1 MGEESH
7 DPMRVLLV
15 EDDRKAARVLRR
27 GLQEEGFT
35 VDVSHA
41 GDEGQYQAEINEYD
55 VIVLDWM
62 LPGKP
67 GIDVCRDLRSR
78 GIATPILFLTA
89 KDAVADRV
97 AGLNTG
103 ADDYLTKPFAFVELL
118 ARIRALLRRGEAA
131 HTPLL
136 KVGDLVLD
144 PVSHRV
150 TRGDRRVVLTPKEY
164 ALLEYL
170 LRHRDRVVTRT
181 ELGEHIWQEEHDTLT
196 NLVDVH
202 LSHLRRKL
210 EGGAAAPLIHT
221 VRGRGYRLGAE

>member
-1 MGEESH
+1 
-7 DPMRVLLV
+7 MRVLLV
-15 EDDRKAARVLRR
+15 EDDRKAARVLRQ

-35 VDVSHA
+35 VDVAHV
-41 GDEGQYQAEINEYD
+41 GDEGEYQAEINQYD
-55 VIVLDWM
+55 VIVLDWL

-67 GIDVCRDLRSR
+67 GIDVCRDLRAR
-78 GIATPILFLTA
+78 GVTTPILILTA

-97 AGLNTG
+97 TGLNTG

-118 ARIRALLRRGEAA
+118 ARIRALLRRGEAVQ
-131 HTPLL
+131 TPVL
-136 KVGDLVLD
+136 KIGDLVLD

-170 LRHRDRVVTRT
+170 MRHGGRVVTRT

-202 LSHLRRKL
+202 MSHLRRKVD
-210 EGGAAAPLIHT
+210 GGAMTPLIHT
-221 VRGRGYRLGAE
+221 VRGHGYRLGAEPE